1 MTRINDW
8 LRYSEELLDITKLLI
23 DKGKYSWSCFTSHQA
38 ATAALKAI
46 LAKDDQ
52 PTLGDNLIALLRL
65 AKKENE
71 IPSKVETAC
80 HNINEHFKSSRDLEK
95 KPEGT
100 PLDNYS
106 LDDSTRARTNALLIL
121 RHAHHLAAENGNSS

>member
-1 MTRINDW
+1 MTRTSDW

-23 DKGKYSWSCFTSHQA
+23 DKGKFSWSCFTSHQA

-46 LAKDDQ
+46 LAKDDE
-52 PTLGDNLIALLRL
+52 PTIGDNLIALLRL
-65 AKKENE
+65 AKKRNE
-71 IPSKVETAC
+71 ISTKVETAC
-80 HNINEHFKSSRDLEK
+80 HNINEHFKCSRDLEK

-106 LDDSTRARTNALLIL
+106 LDDSTRARTSALLIL
-121 RHAHHLAAENGNSS
+121 RHAHHLTYNTETSS